1 MSDFNINNYSD
12 EELYDLLDLEKDAS
26 ADEIREKV
34 NEYTEKYINEDKGEG
49 VQYYNF
55 FIEVQERLLEEEEED
70 EGGDFIKTEY
80 QPNPT
85 NTEQLPNRMD
95 STVVVNDEHA
105 VLRRE
110 RLPIKQGH
118 SVSYVQG
125 QMNPTL
131 QNVKRQ
137 LTECKEAAD

>member
-55 FIEVQERLLEEEEED
+55 FIEVQERLLEEEEEV
-70 EGGDFIKTEY
+70 EGGDFYK
-80 QPNPT
+80 N
-85 NTEQLPNRMD
+85 
-95 STVVVNDEHA
+95 
-105 VLRRE
+105 
-110 RLPIKQGH
+110 G
-118 SVSYVQG
+118 VSS
-125 QMNPTL
+125 
-131 QNVKRQ
+131 
-137 LTECKEAAD
+137 